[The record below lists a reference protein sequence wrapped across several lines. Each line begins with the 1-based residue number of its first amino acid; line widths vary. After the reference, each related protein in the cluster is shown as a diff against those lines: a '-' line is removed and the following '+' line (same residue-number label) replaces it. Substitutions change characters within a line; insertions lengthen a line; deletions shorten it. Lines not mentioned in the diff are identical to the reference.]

1 MSGSTQIQWGEDQ
14 ERAFLDLKET
24 LCKDPML
31 QSPNFEEHFPLQTNA
46 SGVGLG
52 AVLLQGEGEGMVEA
66 GAQAGMIS
74 CHLPSAAVKPIGAG

>member
-52 AVLLQGEGEGMVEA
+52 AVLLQGEGENQKPVA
-66 GAQAGMIS
+66 YIS
-74 CHLPSAAVKPIGAG
+74 RELPSGDQVHGC